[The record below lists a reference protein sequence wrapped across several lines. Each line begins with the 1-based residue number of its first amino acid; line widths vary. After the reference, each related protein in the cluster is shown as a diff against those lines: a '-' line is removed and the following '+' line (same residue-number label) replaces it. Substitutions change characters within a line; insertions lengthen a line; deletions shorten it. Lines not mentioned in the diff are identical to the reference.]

1 MLMCAEFF
9 LAWNSQVAE
18 YGEGKEIVGVIRGS
32 IKTVTRGKK
41 PFNELP
47 IYAKVAYILG
57 LRVSPNHRYFLFT
70 FILHCIKKER
80 VHIFSVQFWV
90 FRTWESFLLSEIHE
104 KSTELEMGLL
114 SSFEIFLIS
123 FRQCARKERKE
134 YKYSE
139 ETCFTGWGKGPIS
152 SSFHKKVV
160 FCEKADW
167 GKGHLSFPWGAF
179 TKVVPPSMGLVPK
192 GFFLLVDTLSQQLK
206 WMLIAGSSSPRSW
219 HGSHVSPTCVPG
231 ICKACLE
238 SRSSGEMHSW
248 GSGTSPWNADRFIEY
263 LQILSQ

>member
-18 YGEGKEIVGVIRGS
+18 YGAGKEIVGVIRGS

-57 LRVSPNHRYFLFT
+57 LRVSPNHRYFVFT
-70 FILHCIKKER
+70 LILHCIKKER

-90 FRTWESFLLSEIHE
+90 FGAWESFLLSEIHE

-134 YKYSE
+134 K
-139 ETCFTGWGKGPIS
+139 TTNIVKKLVFTGWGKGPIS
-152 SSFHKKVV
+152 SSFHK
-160 FCEKADW
+160 
-167 GKGHLSFPWGAF
+167 
-179 TKVVPPSMGLVPK
+179 
-192 GFFLLVDTLSQQLK
+192 
-206 WMLIAGSSSPRSW
+206 
-219 HGSHVSPTCVPG
+219 
-231 ICKACLE
+231 
-238 SRSSGEMHSW
+238 RSSFLWESW
-248 GSGTSPWNADRFIEY
+248 LRKRPP
-263 LQILSQ
+263 